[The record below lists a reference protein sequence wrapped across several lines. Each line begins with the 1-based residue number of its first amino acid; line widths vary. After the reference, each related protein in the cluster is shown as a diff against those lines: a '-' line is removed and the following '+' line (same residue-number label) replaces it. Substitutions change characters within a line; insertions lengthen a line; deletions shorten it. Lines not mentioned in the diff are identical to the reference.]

1 MASGSAAHKVVYQST
16 GCLPGS
22 QAVKSVPTDD
32 LVRLTYRTAYATGVA
47 GRIPAS
53 EDRGENF
60 AGIHNIGR
68 KESPYMKFQKTKA
81 PLLDYSAVSS
91 RREFTPHP
99 LGDNK
104 VNAMLA
110 ASFKAGWKGGASTS
124 AAEMQNQTSYQD
136 TFTGFQGDR
145 LKSAKMKSAKPKSG
159 RTRTITGMTDLLETR
174 PMSHVSFHAHP
185 QDLATPGQILL
196 PKPNL
201 GFSKYG
207 VPEKSSYVSE
217 FCPVKRSGSSPLM
230 SMAQLELGRT
240 DDLLPP
246 DHECFYRRRNLY
258 MSPGQ

>member
-1 MASGSAAHKVVYQST
+1 MAHKVIYQST

-22 QAVKSVPTDD
+22 SAVKSVPTND
-32 LVRLTYRTAYATGVA
+32 LVRLTYRTAYSTGVA
-47 GRIPAS
+47 GRIPS
-53 EDRGENF
+53 YEDRGENF

-68 KESPYMKFQKTKA
+68 KESPYMKFQKSTA
-81 PLLDYSAVSS
+81 PLLDWSAVSS

-110 ASFKAGWKGGASTS
+110 ASFKAGWKGGAATS
-124 AAEMQNQTSYQD
+124 EAEINGNTSYQD
-136 TFTGFQGDR
+136 AFTGYRGDR

-174 PMSHVSFHAHP
+174 PLSHVSFHAHP
-185 QDLATPGQILL
+185 QDLAKAGTILL

-201 GFSKYG
+201 GFISKWEG
-207 VPEKSSYVSE
+207 PPEKSSYVSE
-217 FCPVKRSGSSPLM
+217 FAPKRTNSTPLM
-230 SMAQLELGRT
+230 NIAMLELGRS

-246 DHECFYRRRNLY
+246 DHECFYRRRNNY